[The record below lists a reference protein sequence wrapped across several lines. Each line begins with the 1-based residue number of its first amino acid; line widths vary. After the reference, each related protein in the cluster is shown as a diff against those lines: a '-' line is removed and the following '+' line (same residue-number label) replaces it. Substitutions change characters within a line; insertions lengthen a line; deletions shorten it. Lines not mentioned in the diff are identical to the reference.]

1 MSILIYLHLAIEQGV
16 HVKKKKIALKIDSTK
31 WLWLWFLWSL
41 SKMKKVIDFIINKYT
56 PRPLVLAQHFV
67 LYSVAFFFFF
77 LFFFFF
83 EKQTSK
89 FQKINIGIWN
99 IQNFPEFLHTIFGV
113 WQFHY
118 WFSHLLQH
126 QTLLLILIQQLRSPN
141 WSYRGYFS
149 CFYLNILFLEQALFL
164 LKFRK
169 IMKK

>member
-1 MSILIYLHLAIEQGV
+1 ML
-16 HVKKKKIALKIDSTK
+16 KKKKKKLHLKLIQRNGYGCDSCEACRK
-31 WLWLWFLWSL
+31 WRRWSILSSINILHDLWFWLNIL
-41 SKMKKVIDFIINKYT
+41 SYT
-56 PRPLVLAQHFV
+56 VW
-67 LYSVAFFFFF
+67 FF
-77 LFFFFF
+77 FFFFF

-126 QTLLLILIQQLRSPN
+126 QTLLLILIQELQSPN

-149 CFYLNILFLEQALFL
+149 CFYLDILFLE
-164 LKFRK
+164 
-169 IMKK
+169 